1 SFGFR
6 MLLASLIILFSIPG
20 SRSMSILYTHKRGRE
35 TLNIAAAAYSDNP
48 IRCLQYTFPNS
59 HYKILSSVEVPCDSR
74 NHTCAMFTAI
84 SVAEKKI
91 VVSFRGTTTNEQLVV
106 EGLESL
112 ENGVDWYGVG
122 QVNRYFYEAT
132 EILWKYLERHLEQPS
147 SSHFRVL
154 FTGHSLGGAMATLA
168 AMKTHVKKLR
178 PKYLISLITYGEPRV
193 GNRVF
198 AHNTQAAL
206 ADSWRVVHR
215 ADMVPHLP
223 PCKDL
228 GAGCDPMDFRR
239 PYHHGIEIWYPDDMA
254 GTTAFT
260 ACTDSL
266 DSPHCSNSLSP
277 HYNWED
283 HRWYYGVYVF
293 YHGQRD
299 YCEIPFPEKDQQG
312 AKKAS
317 SSLSLPLLPLILF
330 ISLIR

>member
-1 SFGFR
+1 SFE
-6 MLLASLIILFSIPG
+6 MLLLSIISLLSIP
-20 SRSMSILYTHKRGRE
+20 STLCMSILYNHQRGKD

-48 IRCLQYTFPNS
+48 LRCLHATFPNDN
-59 HYKILSSVEVPCDSR
+59 YKMLTHVEVPCDSR
-74 NHTCAMFTAI
+74 NHTCAMFAAI
-84 SVAEKKI
+84 STMKKKI

-112 ENGVDWYGVG
+112 ENEVDWYGVG

-147 SSHFRVL
+147 SSHFRLL
-154 FTGHSLGGAMATLA
+154 FTGHSLGGAMATLS

-178 PKYLISLITYGEPRV
+178 PNYQISLITYGEPRV

-198 AHNTQAAL
+198 AHNAQAAL

-223 PCKDL
+223 PCKDK
-228 GAGCDPMDFRR
+228 GKGCDPMDFRR
-239 PYHHGIEIWYPDDMA
+239 PYHHGIEIWYRDGMGD
-254 GTTAFT
+254 TSSFT

-266 DSPHCSNSLSP
+266 DSPQCSNSLSP
-277 HYNWED
+277 KYNWED

-293 YHGQRD
+293 YHGQED
-299 YCEIPFPEKDQQG
+299 YCEKPFPVEDQQG
-312 AKKAS
+312 KKKKS
-317 SSLSLPLLPLILF
+317 SSLPSLTLVPLLAYVILI
-330 ISLIR
+330 

>member
-1 SFGFR
+1 
-6 MLLASLIILFSIPG
+6 MLISLSIALLSIPC
-20 SRSMSILYTHKRGRE
+20 SFSMSILYTHKRGRE
-35 TLNIAAAAYSDNP
+35 TLNIASASYSDNP
-48 IRCLQYTFPNS
+48 LRCLLYTFPNA
-59 HYKILSSVEVPCDSR
+59 HYKMLTHVEVPCDSR
-74 NHTCAMFTAI
+74 NHTCAMFAAI

-91 VVSFRGTTTNEQLVV
+91 VVSFRGTMTNEQLVV

-112 ENGVDWYGVG
+112 ENEVDWYGVG

-132 EILWKYLERHLEQPS
+132 EILWKYLERHLEQSS
-147 SSHFRVL
+147 SSHYRVL

-168 AMKTHVKKLR
+168 AMKTHVKNLR
-178 PKYLISLITYGEPRV
+178 PNYKISLITYGEPRV

-198 AHNTQAAL
+198 AHNAQSAL
-206 ADSWRVVHR
+206 TDSWRVVHR

-239 PYHHGIEIWYPDDMA
+239 PYHHGIEIWYPDGM
-254 GTTAFT
+254 GVTTSFT

-283 HRWYYGVYVF
+283 HRWYYGVHVF
-293 YHGQRD
+293 HHGAD
-299 YCEIPFPEKDQQG
+299 KYCEEPFPEMDQQG
-312 AKKAS
+312 VKKAS
-317 SSLSLPLLPLILF
+317 RAIGLALLPL
-330 ISLIR
+330 